1 MKKTFTL
8 FFFLLAAT
16 LFTTAFANTVRISG
30 YVKYANGIP
39 VVNQAVTI
47 SNDSIFQG
55 NTCGVIVHVKYT
67 NANGFYSDTL
77 SCSGTITAL
86 RVTTPNCNG
95 TMLSNTVTINQNTLV
110 AESNFALACNSPSTN
125 TCTAYFTHAAA
136 GATVQFTNNSIGS
149 SAITTSFWKFG
160 DGTNATT
167 SNPVHVY
174 TASGNYNVCLKIT
187 SNTGCVDSICKT
199 VAVVVPAA
207 CNAEF
212 QFARDSA
219 NYKLY
224 KFYAGVNTAYPNNDP
239 VIERKW
245 KFGDGD
251 SLLGNVQNPTHLYAQ
266 TGTYNVCLKIKT
278 QSGCVSDFCKV
289 LTIVNPAATACIP
302 AFTYVPQS
310 TLLSFNSS
318 MSMGANG
325 DSIIS
330 RRWTWGDS
338 TVALT
343 GNIVSPQHQYAQPGS
358 YSVCLTIKTASG
370 CEKTI
375 CKLVT
380 ATNINS
386 ACVPQFLSQR
396 IAPKKVEFNSSMSW
410 VAANDSIIE
419 RKWRFGDGTSI
430 LTGNLVSVQHEY
442 PTTGVYTACL
452 YIKTA
457 LGCVNEVCK
466 PIVLQDSIVQP
477 PAGVTEPIRI
487 MSMFPNPASIVL
499 NTNIWSAYS
508 NVAAELAIYDI
519 YGVKKWS
526 INKNLLQGTNF
537 TAIPVANLLTGPYFF
552 KVKTVYGTKSRQFF
566 KL

>member
-8 FFFLLAAT
+8 LFFFLISIA
-16 LFTTAFANTVRISG
+16 FTAVLANTVQISG
-30 YVKYANGIP
+30 YVKYANGAP

-55 NTCGVIVHVKYT
+55 NTCGVMVHVKYT
-67 NANGFYSDTL
+67 NANGFYIDTL

-95 TMLSNTVTINQNTLV
+95 TMLNNTVTINQTSLV
-110 AESNFALACNSPSTN
+110 AESNFNLACNPPN
-125 TCTAYFTHAAA
+125 TPNCTANYTFNTT
-136 GATVQFTNNSIGS
+136 GATVQFTSTSIAQ
-149 SAITTSFWKFG
+149 SAVTAYIWKFG
-160 DGTNATT
+160 DGTSATIA
-167 SNPVHVY
+167 NPTHQY
-174 TASGNYNVCLKIT
+174 AASGIYNVCLTIT
-187 SNTGCVDSICKT
+187 SSNGCNDSICKAVT
-199 VAVVVPAA
+199 VVVPTA

-212 QFARDSA
+212 QFVRDSA
-219 NYKLY
+219 NYKLF

-251 SLLGNVQNPTHLYAQ
+251 SLMGNVQNPTHLYAQ
-266 TGTYNVCLKIKT
+266 AGTYNVCLRIKT
-278 QSGCVSDFCKV
+278 QSGCVSDMCKV
-289 LTIVNPAATACIP
+289 LVVVNPAATACVP

-318 MSMGANG
+318 MSIGANV

-358 YSVCLTIKTASG
+358 YTVCLTIKTASG

-487 MSMFPNPASIVL
+487 ISMFPNPASIVL
-499 NTNIWSAYS
+499 NTNIWSAYN

-552 KVKTVYGTKSRQFF
+552 KVKTIYGTKSRQFF

>member
-8 FFFLLAAT
+8 FFLFLISA
-16 LFTTAFANTVRISG
+16 LFTVASANTVRISG
-30 YVKYANGIP
+30 YVKYANGTP

-47 SNDSIFQG
+47 SNDSILVG
-55 NTCGVIVHVKYT
+55 NTCGVMVHVKYT
-67 NANGFYSDTL
+67 NANGFYADTL

-95 TMLSNTVTINQNTLV
+95 AMLTNNVTINQTTLV
-110 AESNFALACNSPSTN
+110 AESNFTLACNPTN
-125 TCTAYFTHAAA
+125 CTAYYTFTVA
-136 GATVQFTNNSIGS
+136 GATAQFVNASVAAANST
-149 SAITTSFWKFG
+149 ITSTIWNFG
-160 DGTNATT
+160 DGTNATVA
-167 SNPVHVY
+167 NPSHQY
-174 TASGNYNVCLKIT
+174 AASGTYNVCLKIT
-187 SNTGCVDSICKT
+187 SSNGCIDSICKAVT
-199 VAVVVPAA
+199 VVVPAA

-212 QFARDSA
+212 QSVRDSA

-239 VIERKW
+239 VVERKW
-245 KFGDGD
+245 RFGDGD
-251 SLLGNVQNPTHLYAQ
+251 SLLGNVQNPTHLYPAA
-266 TGTYNVCLKIKT
+266 GTYNVCLRVKT
-278 QSGCVSDFCKV
+278 QSGCISEFCRTIV
-289 LTIVNPAATACIP
+289 IVNPAVTACVP

-310 TLLSFNSS
+310 TLLYFNSS
-318 MSMGANG
+318 MSVGASG
-325 DSIIS
+325 DSIVS

-338 TVALT
+338 SVALT
-343 GNIVSPQHQYAQPGS
+343 GNIVAPQHQYAQPGV
-358 YSVCLTIKTASG
+358 YTVCLTIKTVSG
-370 CEKTI
+370 CEKSI
-375 CKLVT
+375 CKVVT
-380 ATNINS
+380 ATNVNS
-386 ACVPQFLSQR
+386 ACVPQFLTQR

-430 LTGNLVSVQHEY
+430 LTGNLVTVQHEY
-442 PTTGVYTACL
+442 PATGIYTACL
-452 YIKTA
+452 YTKTA

-466 PIVLQDSIVQP
+466 PVVLQDSIVQP

-487 MSMFPNPASIVL
+487 ISMFPNPASVVL
-499 NTNIWSAYS
+499 NTNIWSAYN